1 MILTNTVN
9 ELYNEY
15 TIETQTALTYD
26 HPEQNKWQSVLAK
39 QIGPIVGNRDNSSG
53 NDFGNMLSCVHAV
66 LHVGINKHD
75 SFVGGR
81 RNNRGI
87 PK

>member
-53 NDFGNMLSCVHAV
+53 NAVCVSIV
-66 LHVGINKHD
+66 YSL
-75 SFVGGR
+75 
-81 RNNRGI
+81 
-87 PK
+87 